1 MARPETPY
9 EKSLRS
15 VIMTFAEQ
23 HASQHNGRLPSR
35 YRMWRE
41 LRAQGHRCAWST
53 LQYHWDRLVASGQI
67 IPDDGLYW
75 LPGYAPQ
82 PPRRPARRT
91 TSPRSAPQM
100 AMF

>member
-23 HASQHNGRLPSR
+23 HAGQHNGRLPTR

-41 LRAQGHRCAWST
+41 LRAQGHRCAVST
-53 LQYHWDRLVASGQI
+53 LYWHWEKLVATNQI
-67 IPDDGLYW
+67 IFDDGMYW
-75 LPGYAPQ
+75 LPGHAPH
-82 PPRRPARRT
+82 PPRRPARRA
-91 TSPRSAPQM
+91 SVPPPALQM